1 MTHVHTDHTVHT
13 VHTDRLGAGAWT
25 RHPRCL
31 STLLRIFR
39 IGSQAVEQGLEQTNL
54 SPPPLKRSTV
64 TIPIATVNLS
74 TEWLT

>member
-31 STLLRIFR
+31 STLLQIFR
-39 IGSQAVEQGLEQTNL
+39 TGSQAVEQTILP
-54 SPPPLKRSTV
+54 PPPLKRSTV